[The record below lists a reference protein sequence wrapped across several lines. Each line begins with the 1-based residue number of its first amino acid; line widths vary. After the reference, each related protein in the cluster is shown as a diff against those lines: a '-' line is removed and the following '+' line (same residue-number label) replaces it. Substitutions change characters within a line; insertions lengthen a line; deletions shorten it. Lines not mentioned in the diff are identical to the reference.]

1 MIILFDGELNEVLG
15 NVVIE
20 QLLDVY
26 TKNQAIM
33 EANDRLKYKS
43 DYLPLYCDEV
53 EFRINSEGGDLFKF
67 LEIWDIIERMKD
79 EQGVIFKGR
88 VSSHAYSAGFYL
100 LCACDYR
107 TVSRFASV
115 MCHEM
120 SLGNM
125 MKLSDWSLEADRKAK
140 TQQYLDDLVVKNT
153 KITQE
158 MLDSYKG
165 RDFWMD
171 YEDCVKY
178 GIIKE
183 ELSEEE
189 QLAKALEDMEKEEM
203 TQSEWNAFMEEMK
216 SYVNI
221 IPDKPSE
228 EEIQDKMK
236 EIEGDTE
243 PDMTLGEAVKE
254 LLGEDFRCNGEV
266 ECDEFENRCCY
277 TCENFDKCDKL
288 CEYAEKADICE
299 HMENKLDELDNECK
313 CEVPCEDCTC
323 KENKQEDIKECEE
336 PTECG
341 LHRGTNICCHFC
353 PDFNKCTD
361 FHKCACTDD
370 VFDCEYL
377 KEPLDD

>member
-20 QLLDVY
+20 QILDVY

-43 DYLPLYCDEV
+43 DYLPLYCDEI

-67 LEIWDIIERMKD
+67 LEIWDIIERMKE

-100 LCACDYR
+100 LCTCDYR

-171 YEDCVKY
+171 YGDCVKY
-178 GIIKE
+178 GIVKE
-183 ELSEEE
+183 ELTEEE
-189 QLAKALEDMEKEEM
+189 QLAKALEDMDKEEM
-203 TQSEWNAFMEEMK
+203 TQSEFDAFIEEMK
-216 SYVNI
+216 ELINI

-228 EEIQDKMK
+228 KEIQDKMK

-243 PDMTLGEAVKE
+243 PDMTLGEAVKK
-254 LLGEDFRCNGEV
+254 LLGEDFKCNEEV

-288 CEYAEKADICE
+288 CEYAKKADICE
-299 HMENKLDELDNECK
+299 HMENKLDELDNK
-313 CEVPCEDCTC
+313 CECEDCTC
-323 KENKQEDIKECEE
+323 KENKEEDIKECEE

-353 PDFNKCTD
+353 PDYNKCTD
-361 FHKCACTDD
+361 FHKCAFIDD
-370 VFDCEYL
+370 VFDCEYFR
-377 KEPLDD
+377 EESED